1 MNDYSKWL
9 AGVKRGSPLASYCSD
24 DYGSTKMIFFGNDF
38 RNVAEF
44 IFKEFKVSHFFI
56 MIRDFPVHGG
66 LFKKSFQ
73 GFVYLYS
80 STHLA
85 V

>member
-1 MNDYSKWL
+1 MKLKSRHTVSLLFLLTVFAEESNKD
-9 AGVKRGSPLASYCSD
+9 
-24 DYGSTKMIFFGNDF
+24 FGNDF

-44 IFKEFKVSHFFI
+44 IFKELKILVSHFFI

-73 GFVYLYS
+73 GFVNLYS

>member
-44 IFKEFKVSHFFI
+44 IFKELKIQVSHFFI

-73 GFVYLYS
+73 GFI
-80 STHLA
+80 
-85 V
+85 